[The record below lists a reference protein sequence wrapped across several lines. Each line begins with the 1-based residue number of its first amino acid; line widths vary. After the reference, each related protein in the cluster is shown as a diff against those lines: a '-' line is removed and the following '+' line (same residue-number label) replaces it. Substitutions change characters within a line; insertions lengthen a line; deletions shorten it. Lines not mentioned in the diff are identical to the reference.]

1 MPPFE
6 LERYFAEHEF
16 GAPLLLCAS
25 DVEPFGLTEVL
36 ALADEECRRLWDGLS
51 LAYTESAGHPLL
63 RAEIAGLYPGLD
75 ADDVLVFSGAEE
87 AVFCLAGA
95 ALAPGDHAVVVWPAY
110 QSLHEAARGAGAEV
124 GLVELRH
131 EEGWA
136 LDLDAVR
143 AAVRPRTRAIIVN
156 FPHNPTGAH
165 LSRRQLE
172 GLVEIAE
179 DAGANLICDE
189 VYRWLEHEPGGLL
202 PSGAKVSARG
212 VSIGVMSKTLAL
224 PGIRIGWVATRDR
237 ELLRRLAELK
247 DYTTICNGAPS
258 EVLALIAL
266 RRLGDVIA
274 RTRAIV
280 DPNLAL
286 LHDAF
291 GRIGETLEW
300 VPPRAGSTC
309 FPRLADGTAA
319 ADFARDLLDA
329 EGVLLLPGSVY
340 GHPGEHLRLGFGR
353 RSLPEALA
361 RLERFT
367 RSRPARRAGR

>member
-1 MPPFE
+1 M
-6 LERYFAEHEF
+6 L
-16 GAPLLLCAS
+16 
-25 DVEPFGLTEVL
+25 
-36 ALADEECRRLWDGLS
+36 
-51 LAYTESAGHPLL
+51 
-63 RAEIAGLYPGLD
+63 
-75 ADDVLVFSGAEE
+75 
-87 AVFCLAGA
+87 CLAGA

-110 QSLHEAARGAGAEV
+110 QSLYEAARGAGAEV

-143 AAVRPRTRAIIVN
+143 AAVRPRTRAIVVN

-172 GLVEIAE
+172 ELVEIAE
-179 DAGANLICDE
+179 DAGAHLVCDE

-202 PSGAKVSARG
+202 PTGAESSPRG

-237 ELLRRLAELK
+237 ALLRRLAELK

-286 LHDAF
+286 LRDAF
-291 GRIGETLEW
+291 GRVGETLEW

-309 FPRLADGTAA
+309 FPRLADGTPA
-319 ADFARDLLDA
+319 ADFARDLLAA
-329 EGVLLLPGSVY
+329 EGVLLLPGSRLRPPRRASA
-340 GHPGEHLRLGFGR
+340 PGVRPAQHARGARPPRAVHGLAAGPSR
-353 RSLPEALA
+353 RSMSSSTGIATSVSKLALPRAA
-361 RLERFT
+361 SSTVMRAIV
-367 RSRPARRAGR
+367 RSSGASTTLRKS